1 MTALLALVRADLALF
16 FSNRRSV
23 LMSVAAPILI
33 AAFFGALF
41 GSGGNKP
48 SRIPVAV
55 TDLDGSPLTRAIV
68 ASLQADEAFA
78 LSELPADEARARLN
92 AGKVRVAIELPAGFG
107 AKAPGA
113 MFGAA
118 GKPVVRLAYDPSQDT
133 VLPIVRGLL
142 TQHVSQHVSG
152 AVFGQTGRGVSGLRA
167 QTMSGPDLAPEMR
180 QDLGTM
186 FDSIERVQKRQDA
199 AAAAAASA
207 SAASGAASAPAA
219 GAGAGMSL
227 PFVTDE
233 VAAVA
238 RPEVRYNSYAHA
250 FAGMGVQFVL
260 LMGVDLGIALL
271 GMRRLGL
278 WKRLRAAPLSKAVL
292 LGSRVASCAVI
303 AVVVQVIV
311 FAVAVAA
318 FGVRIEGSWAG
329 FVAVLVSFALM
340 TAAFGLLIAAIGRTP
355 EVTRGLA
362 IVVTLLMVMLGGA
375 WVPAFLF
382 PPWLQQASLAMPTR
396 WAVDGFDAMTWRG
409 LGVDA
414 AVAPVLV
421 LLGFA
426 VLFAALALWRFDW
439 EE

>member
-23 LMSVAAPILI
+23 LMSIAAPILI

-41 GSGGNKP
+41 GTGGNKP
-48 SRIPVAV
+48 TRIPVAV
-55 TDLDGSPLTRAIV
+55 TDLDRSPMTRAIV

-92 AGKVRVAIELPAGFG
+92 AGKVRAAIELPAGFG

-118 GKPVVRLAYDPSQDT
+118 AKPVVRLAYDPSQET

-142 TQHVSQHVSG
+142 AQHVSQQVSSAAFGGGGKG
-152 AVFGQTGRGVSGLRA
+152 ASALRDQA
-167 QTMSGPDLAPEMR
+167 LSGPDLAPDMR
-180 QDLGTM
+180 QELSAM
-186 FDSIERVQKRQDA
+186 FDSIERVQKRQGVA
-199 AAAAAASA
+199 AGAA
-207 SAASGAASAPAA
+207 SAASGAASKPAA
-219 GAGAGMSL
+219 TAGPSL

-233 VAAVA
+233 VAAA
-238 RPEVRYNSYAHA
+238 PRPEVRYSSYAHA

-260 LMGVDLGIALL
+260 LMGVDLGIGLL
-271 GMRRLGL
+271 TMRRLGL

-292 LGSRVASCAVI
+292 LGSRLASCAAI
-303 AVVVQVIV
+303 AVVVQGVV
-311 FAVAVAA
+311 FAVAIAA
-318 FGVRIEGSWAG
+318 FGVRIEGSWVG
-329 FVAVLVSFALM
+329 FASVLIAFALT
-340 TAAFGLLIAAIGRTP
+340 TAGFGLLIAAIGRTP

-375 WVPAFLF
+375 WVPSFLF

-409 LGVDA
+409 LGLDA

-426 VLFAALALWRFDW
+426 VLFTALALWRFDW

>member
-1 MTALLALVRADLALF
+1 MTALLALMRADLMLF

-23 LMSVAAPILI
+23 LMSIAAPILI

-41 GSGGNKP
+41 GNAGGKP

-55 TDLDGSPLTRAIV
+55 SDLDGSAMSRAIV
-68 ASLQADEAFA
+68 ERLRADEALA
-78 LSELPADEARARLN
+78 LTELPADEARARLN
-92 AGKVRVAIELPAGFG
+92 AGKVRASIELPAGFG
-107 AKAPGA
+107 ATAPGA
-113 MFGAA
+113 MFGAVA
-118 GKPVVRLAYDPSQDT
+118 KPVVRLAYDPSQDT

-142 TQHVSQHVSG
+142 AQHVSQQVSQS
-152 AVFGQTGRGVSGLRA
+152 VFNASAGGMAGLRA
-167 QTMSGPDLAPEMR
+167 QALSGQGLDPALR

-186 FDSIERVQKRQDA
+186 FDSIERVQRRQA
-199 AAAAAASA
+199 ETAPA
-207 SAASGAASAPAA
+207 AASGAASAPAA
-219 GAGAGMSL
+219 AGGGFSL
-227 PFVTDE
+227 PFTTDE

-238 RPEVRYNSYAHA
+238 RPEARYNSYAHA

-260 LMGVDLGIALL
+260 LMGLDLGIGLL
-271 GMRRLGL
+271 MLRRLGL

-292 LGSRVASCAVI
+292 LGSRVASCALI

-311 FAVAVAA
+311 FAVAIVA
-318 FGVRIEGSWAG
+318 FGVRIEGSVLG
-329 FVAVLVSFALM
+329 FAAVVLAFALM
-340 TAAFGLLIAAIGRTP
+340 TASFGLLIAAIGRTP

-375 WVPAFLF
+375 WVPSFLF

-409 LGVDA
+409 LGLDA
-414 AVAPVLV
+414 AIGPVAA

-426 VLFAALALWRFDW
+426 VLFTGLALWRFNW

>member
-1 MTALLALVRADLALF
+1 MTALFALVRADLALF

-23 LMSVAAPILI
+23 LMSIAAPILI

-41 GSGGNKP
+41 GTGGNKP
-48 SRIPVAV
+48 MRIPVAV
-55 TDLDGSPLTRAIV
+55 TDLDRSPMTRAIV
-68 ASLQADEAFA
+68 ASLQADEAFT
-78 LSELPADEARARLN
+78 LSELPANEARAWLN
-92 AGKVRVAIELPAGFG
+92 AGKVRAAIELPAGFG
-107 AKAPGA
+107 ATAPGA

-118 GKPVVRLAYDPSQDT
+118 AKPVVRLAYDPSQET

-142 TQHVSQHVSG
+142 AQHVSQQVSSAAFGGGSKG
-152 AVFGQTGRGVSGLRA
+152 ASALRDRTLA
-167 QTMSGPDLAPEMR
+167 GPDLAPDMR
-180 QDLGTM
+180 QELSAM
-186 FDSIERVQKRQDA
+186 FDSIERVQKRQVA
-199 AAAAAASA
+199 AAGAA
-207 SAASGAASAPAA
+207 SAASGAASAPIAAA
-219 GAGAGMSL
+219 GPSL

-233 VAAVA
+233 VAAA
-238 RPEVRYNSYAHA
+238 PRPEVRYSSYAHA

-260 LMGVDLGIALL
+260 LMGVDLGIGLL
-271 GMRRLGL
+271 AMRRLGL

-303 AVVVQVIV
+303 AVVVQVVV
-311 FAVAVAA
+311 FAVAIAA
-318 FGVRIEGSWAG
+318 FGVRIEGSWIGFAG
-329 FVAVLVSFALM
+329 VLIAFALT
-340 TAAFGLLIAAIGRTP
+340 TAGFGLLIAAIGRTP

-375 WVPAFLF
+375 WVPSFLF

-409 LGVDA
+409 LGADA

-426 VLFAALALWRFDW
+426 VLFTALAMWRFDW